1 MIAVSHRHPGA
12 RRSERGFT
20 LIELVMS
27 IAVMG
32 LICTVI
38 AAVITTAFRNNPMVE
53 IRTDTAHTLKGLV
66 TWLPQDVDST
76 PPNGFD
82 LSPTVASGCTSN
94 PGKSVLRMEWSEIVN
109 GTTTRYVANYRW
121 LSGTNTDSIVRV
133 SCSGTGAGPLG
144 NTKTLAASGP
154 LTKMLAGWTAGSLP
168 VAVAIQRDETNDV
181 VLVTFD
187 VQTAAG
193 DIMHVDSAPK
203 NPAHTLPPTTADV
216 VAGTATTVL
225 ATTTTVAPTTTVA
238 GSTTT
243 AAGTTTTS
251 STTTTTLPPCTVTAK
266 TQNLASV
273 KNTDPNGNGKAAV
286 GVGVLSTALT
296 INLTVSG
303 FCTSIDARAVT
314 GAPNSELF
322 RNFNKLS
329 ATSFT
334 VTFPGYVEG
343 SSELWADGVR
353 TITFYSPT
361 GAVLGSTTLDVK

>member
-1 MIAVSHRHPGA
+1 MIHVSHRHLTA
-12 RRSERGFT
+12 RRRDRGFT
-20 LIELVMS
+20 LVELVMS
-27 IAVMG
+27 VAVMG

-76 PPNGFD
+76 PPTGFD
-82 LSPTVASGCTSN
+82 LSPTASSGCTSN
-94 PGKSVLRMEWSEIVN
+94 PGKSLIRMEWSEIVN

-144 NTKTLAASGP
+144 NTHNLAASGP
-154 LTKMLAGWTAGSLP
+154 LMKMTSGWTAGGLP
-168 VAVAIQRDETNDV
+168 AAVAIQRDETDDV

-203 NPAHTLPPTTADV
+203 NPGHTLPPTTADI

-225 ATTTTVAPTTTVA
+225 ATTTTLPAGTTTTVA
-238 GSTTT
+238 GSTTSS
-243 AAGTTTTS
+243 S
-251 STTTTTLPPCTVTAK
+251 STTTTTLPPCTVTGVS
-266 TQNLASV
+266 QNFTSV

-286 GVGVLSTALT
+286 GVGVLATALT

-303 FCTSIDARAVT
+303 FCTSIDGRAVT

-334 VTFPGYVEG
+334 VTFPGYTEG
-343 SSELWADGVR
+343 SSELWADGTR
-353 TITFYSPT
+353 TITFYSPNGT
-361 GAVLGSTTLDVK
+361 VLGSTQLVVK

>member
-1 MIAVSHRHPGA
+1 
-12 RRSERGFT
+12 
-20 LIELVMS
+20 MS

-82 LSPTVASGCTSN
+82 LTPATATGCTSN
-94 PGKSVLRMEWSEIVN
+94 PGKNVLRMEWSEVVN
-109 GTTTRYVANYRW
+109 GTTTRYVSNYRW
-121 LSGTNTDSIVRV
+121 LSGTNSDSIVRL

-144 NTKTLAASGP
+144 NTHTLAASGP
-154 LTKMLAGWTAGSLP
+154 LMKMTSGWTQGGLP
-168 VAVAIQRDETNDV
+168 VAVAITRDETNDV

-203 NPAHTLPPTTADV
+203 NPGHTLPPTTADV
-216 VAGTATTVL
+216 VAGTVTTVL
-225 ATTTTVAPTTTVA
+225 ATTTTAPAGTTTTVA
-238 GSTTT
+238 GSTTSS
-243 AAGTTTTS
+243 S
-251 STTTTTLPPCTVTAK
+251 STTTTTLPPCVVTGV
-266 TQNLASV
+266 TQTFPTV

-286 GVGVLSTALT
+286 GVGVLTSALT
-296 INLTVSG
+296 IDLTVSG

-322 RNFNKLS
+322 RNFTKLS
-329 ATSFT
+329 ATAFR
-334 VTFPGYVEG
+334 VTFPGYTEG
-343 SSELWADGVR
+343 SSELWADGTR
-353 TITFYSPT
+353 TITFYSPNS
-361 GAVLGSTTLDVK
+361 AVLGSTQLVVK